1 MKQVKFYLDE
11 ERYEKLRKLAE
22 EQGLTV
28 PAYVKRLV
36 LRVLGELEP
45 GLEEVVR
52 YLKQRDEQ
60 LRKEVGRIEID
71 LADLMKRVEKLEREL
86 RRKPPKAA

>member
-1 MKQVKFYLDE
+1 VKQVKFYLDE

-22 EQGLTV
+22 EQGFTV

-60 LRKEVGRIEID
+60 LRKEVGRIEMD

>member
-1 MKQVKFYLDE
+1 VKQVKFYLDE